1 MRRVCSRGAQGSN
14 CAFASASAR
23 LWGCGLISPG
33 AGRRVVSQERCA
45 SAAAQMLS
53 VQREEVHRSRGAWRS
68 VDLPGGGGMS
78 GTCRRVQVCA
88 CLSMPDMMCGVWS
101 QRGYERPLIRPEVRT
116 VQRQSEALGRSEPGL
131 GARRPRAAPRF
142 LVRRAWA
149 CGGSLRLD

>member
-1 MRRVCSRGAQGSN
+1 
-14 CAFASASAR
+14 
-23 LWGCGLISPG
+23 
-33 AGRRVVSQERCA
+33 
-45 SAAAQMLS
+45 MLS

-101 QRGYERPLIRPEVRT
+101 QRGYERPLIRTEVRT